1 MVNDMSQIKLFNI
14 LLMKKS
20 YHLLSASPYAEG
32 FMYMTSFSLDNNSKS
47 KQITLFYMEGK

>member
-1 MVNDMSQIKLFNI
+1 
-14 LLMKKS
+14 MKKS